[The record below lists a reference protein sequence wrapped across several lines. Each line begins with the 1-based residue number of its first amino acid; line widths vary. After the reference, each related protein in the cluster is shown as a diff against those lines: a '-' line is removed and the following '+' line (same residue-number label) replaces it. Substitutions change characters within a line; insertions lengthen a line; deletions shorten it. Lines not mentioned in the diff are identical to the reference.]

1 MSERIFGEVSEDC
14 LSPFHQGE
22 FRSFQ
27 KLRSEIAIGVRF
39 LVKFSLRIQRKLKPV
54 VKVLSLT

>member
-14 LSPFHQGE
+14 LSPLHQGE

-27 KLRSEIAIGVRF
+27 KSRSEIAIGVRF
-39 LVKFSLRIQRKLKPV
+39 FVKFSLRTQRKLKSV
-54 VKVLSLT
+54 VKA